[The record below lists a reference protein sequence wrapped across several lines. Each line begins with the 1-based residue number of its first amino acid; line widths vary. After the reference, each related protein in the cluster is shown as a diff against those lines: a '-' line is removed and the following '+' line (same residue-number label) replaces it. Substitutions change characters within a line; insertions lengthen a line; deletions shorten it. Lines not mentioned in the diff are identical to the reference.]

1 LSARRRVVVDATAW
15 SNRRGEG
22 RYLRGLL
29 PELISGRPDLAF
41 AALIEDS
48 DRPDAVQ
55 SIGAGAELVGIHR
68 NARPGRRLSA
78 GRRRRPGD
86 LAALALATRR
96 QAPDAV
102 LQQSLVGWFPTPGTR
117 QVVGVHDLKPGGSLG
132 AEIYPSRLD
141 GVLAAA
147 KQRAG
152 LRAAAAI
159 YVPSATTRDALAARL
174 DRAPPPI
181 APPAIGAEF
190 RRRSA
195 EEVSAARRLV
205 GLKESEPYLVCAC
218 GLNRH
223 KDPGLI
229 IDALALAAGRRRR
242 VPSLVLVGAL
252 TGAYGSI
259 GAELRERSARADLA
273 RAVMMPG
280 YLSDAVLAAL
290 YTGCDAVVS
299 ASRFE
304 GYGLTPVEAA
314 ACGARTV
321 LSRIPAHLETS
332 RERAEFFEPGDAAG
346 LLAALDRSM
355 EHPAPEPPL
364 SAVYSWEPAAAVV
377 SACLDSILAGAS
389 SNRRSASRT

>member
-1 LSARRRVVVDATAW
+1 MDATTW

-22 RYLRGLL
+22 RYLRGVL
-29 PELISGRPDLAF
+29 PELISRRKDLAF

-48 DRPDAVQ
+48 DRPDAVAT
-55 SIGAGAELVGIHR
+55 IGAGAELVGIDGR
-68 NARPGRRLSA
+68 ARPGRRLVA
-78 GRRRRPGD
+78 GRRRRPAEV
-86 LAALALATRR
+86 AALALATRR

-102 LQQSLVGWFPTPGTR
+102 LQQSLVGWFPTPGAQ
-117 QVVGVHDLKPGGSLG
+117 QVVGVHDLKPRGSLG

-141 GVLAAA
+141 GFAASV
-147 KQRAG
+147 KQRVG
-152 LRAAAAI
+152 LRAAGAI
-159 YVPSATTRDALAARL
+159 YVPSATTGHAVAARL
-174 DRAPPPI
+174 GCSPPPI

-190 RRRSA
+190 RRRPA
-195 EEVSAARRLV
+195 EEVAAVRGLV
-205 GLKESEPYLVCAC
+205 GLEESEPYLVCAS

-229 IDALALAAGRRRR
+229 IDAMALAAARRRR
-242 VPSLVLVGAL
+242 VPRLVLVGAW

-259 GAELRERSARADLA
+259 GAELRERSTRAEVSRGVL
-273 RAVMMPG
+273 MPG
-280 YLSDAVLAAL
+280 YLDDAVLAAL
-290 YTGCDAVVS
+290 YTGCDALVS

-332 RERAEFFEPGDAAG
+332 RERAEFFEPGDAAS
-346 LLAALDRSM
+346 LLAALDRGA
-355 EHPAPEPPL
+355 ERTAPEPPP
-364 SAVYSWEPAAAVV
+364 SDSYSWEPAAAVV

-389 SNRRSASRT
+389 RSRRSDSRT